1 MSILFAVMYFYPI
14 WGLALLFLLCKAL
27 ASFGPLVFRILI
39 SAVVAALA
47 TFIFTPAMWGGEG
60 FGMMVPWYLGF
71 LDKPHAIF
79 SWQSAALVFIVA
91 LTINLLCGGKERK
104 G

>member
-1 MSILFAVMYFYPI
+1 MSILIVVMFFYPI
-14 WGLALLFLLCKAL
+14 WGFALLFLLCKAL
-27 ASFGPLVFRILI
+27 ASFGPLVLRILI
-39 SAVVAALA
+39 SMFVAALA
-47 TFIFTPAMWGGEG
+47 TFIFTPAMLGGEG

-79 SWQSAALVFIVA
+79 SWQSAAVVFVTA
-91 LTINLLCGGKERK
+91 VSINLLCGGKERK